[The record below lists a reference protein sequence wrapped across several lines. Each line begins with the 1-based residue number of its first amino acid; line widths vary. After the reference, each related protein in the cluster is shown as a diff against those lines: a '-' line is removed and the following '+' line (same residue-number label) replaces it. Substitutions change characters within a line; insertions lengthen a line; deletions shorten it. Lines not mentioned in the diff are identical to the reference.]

1 LRMRRCAGDRE
12 HEQRDGASETAAVHH
27 GPSIVA
33 VDALGASVAYVTA
46 SACAGAL
53 GAKE

>member
-1 LRMRRCAGDRE
+1 
-12 HEQRDGASETAAVHH
+12 
-27 GPSIVA
+27 